1 MSLMPVSSSTS
12 STSSGAGYSDAIIA
26 TSSRTERSRMSE
38 PPVCSIAPMRP
49 PSTAARGERPS
60 TDTVPASGSS
70 SPSSMSIVV
79 DFPAPLGPSSATVSP
94 ASMSTSMPR
103 TACTSPPG
111 VRNDFVRPCSRM
123 PVASAVVGEIM
134 ILTLASVMR
143 GPRDEAHASRAAGA
157 PADLPRLVPMPAYI
171 AVLGP
176 GECVDRAV
184 LDAAAAVGAGLAR
197 RGAVVVCGG
206 RGGAMEAVCRGAVE
220 AGGTTLGILPGD
232 DRSSAN
238 AWVSVAVA
246 TGMGELR
253 NGLVVR
259 AADAVIAV
267 AGAYGTLSEIA
278 LALQAGKRVV
288 GLGTWDIPGVIA
300 AADPEEAVELALALR
315 PPPAAL
321 AGASLRAAARGSCG
335 GAGFAR
341 LR

>member
-1 MSLMPVSSSTS
+1 
-12 STSSGAGYSDAIIA
+12 
-26 TSSRTERSRMSE
+26 
-38 PPVCSIAPMRP
+38 
-49 PSTAARGERPS
+49 
-60 TDTVPASGSS
+60 
-70 SPSSMSIVV
+70 
-79 DFPAPLGPSSATVSP
+79 
-94 ASMSTSMPR
+94 
-103 TACTSPPG
+103 
-111 VRNDFVRPCSRM
+111 
-123 PVASAVVGEIM
+123 
-134 ILTLASVMR
+134 
-143 GPRDEAHASRAAGA
+143 
-157 PADLPRLVPMPAYI
+157 MPAYI

-300 AADPEEAVELALALR
+300 AADPAEAVELALA
-315 PPPAAL
+315 
-321 AGASLRAAARGSCG
+321 
-335 GAGFAR
+335 
-341 LR
+341 